1 MSAFSMAVR
10 DSATMLRRDA
20 RHSQRNIATTVT
32 GILVPVIMLTLFNY
46 FFGGAIG
53 AGLGGAHGGSYINFL
68 LPGILIMAIGSG
80 CETTALNLCMD
91 MSEGVITRFRTMAI
105 ARSSVLTGQ
114 VIGSLIRTTLS
125 VVVVLGV
132 GLLMGFRTPVGP
144 VAWIEVLGLVVLFT
158 LGITWMGVLFG
169 LIGKTPAGANSL
181 ALLFTLLAFTSSAF
195 VPLDSIAPGVRWF
208 AQYQPFTPVID
219 TVRGLLVG
227 TPVTASS
234 VLLAVGWSVVFI
246 LAGYLGARAVYNRDP
261 VR

>member
-1 MSAFSMAVR
+1 MSNFAFTLR

-20 RHSQRNIATTVT
+20 RHSQRNIAMTVT

-53 AGLGGAHGGSYINFL
+53 AGLGATHGGSYINFL
-68 LPGILIMAIGSG
+68 LPGILIMTIGSG

-114 VIGSLIRTTLS
+114 VIGSLIRTIIS
-125 VVVVLGV
+125 IVVVLGI
-132 GLLMGFRTPVGP
+132 GLLMGFRTAAGP
-144 VAWIEVLGLVVLFT
+144 MAWVEVFVVVVLFT

-195 VPLDSIAPGVRWF
+195 VPLNSIAPGVRWF
-208 AQYQPFTPVID
+208 VEYQPFTPIID
-219 TVRGLLVG
+219 TVRGLLMG
-227 TPVTASS
+227 TTVSTST
-234 VLLAVGWSVVFI
+234 VLLALVWCVVFT
-246 LAGYLGARAVYNRDP
+246 LAGYVGARAVYNRDP

>member
-1 MSAFSMAVR
+1 MSTFSMAVR

-32 GILVPVIMLTLFNY
+32 GLLVPIIMLTLFNY
-46 FFGGAIG
+46 VFGGAIG
-53 AGLGGAHGGSYINFL
+53 AGLGAAHGGSYVNFL
-68 LPGILIMAIGSG
+68 LPGILIMTVGSG

-114 VIGSLIRTTLS
+114 VVGSLIRTMVS
-125 VVVVLGV
+125 VVFVLGV
-132 GLLMGFRTPVGP
+132 GLLMGFRTSASP
-144 VAWIEVLGLVVLFT
+144 VAWIEVFGVTALFT
-158 LGITWMGVLFG
+158 LGISWMGVLFG
-169 LIGKTPAGANSL
+169 LIGKTPSGANSL

-195 VPLDSIAPGVRWF
+195 VPLDSMAPGVRWF

-219 TVRGLLVG
+219 TVRGLLMG
-227 TPVTASS
+227 TPVGNN
-234 VLLAVGWSVVFI
+234 VILLALVWCVVFI

>member
-1 MSAFSMAVR
+1 MSNLSMAVR

-20 RHSQRNIATTVT
+20 RHSQRNIAMTVT
-32 GILVPVIMLTLFNY
+32 GILVPVVMLTLFNY

-53 AGLGGAHGGSYINFL
+53 AGVATTHGGSYINFL
-68 LPGILIMAIGSG
+68 LPGILIMTIGSG

-114 VIGSLIRTTLS
+114 VVGSLIRTVIS
-125 VVVVLGV
+125 IVVVLGI
-132 GLLMGFRTPVGP
+132 GLLMGFRTAAGSM
-144 VAWIEVLGLVVLFT
+144 AWVEVFGVVVLFT

-169 LIGKTPAGANSL
+169 LIGRTPAGANSL

-208 AQYQPFTPVID
+208 AEYQPFTPVIE
-219 TVRGLLVG
+219 TVRGLLLG
-227 TPVTASS
+227 TPVSTSTT
-234 VLLAVGWSVVFI
+234 LLAVGWSIVFI

>member
-1 MSAFSMAVR
+1 MALR

-20 RHSQRNIATTVT
+20 RHSQRNIAMTVT
-32 GILVPVIMLTLFNY
+32 GILVPVFMLALFNY

-53 AGLGGAHGGSYINFL
+53 AGLGAAHGGSYINFL
-68 LPGILIMAIGSG
+68 LPGILIMTIGSG

-114 VIGSLIRTTLS
+114 VVGSVIRTLLS
-125 VVVVLGV
+125 ILVVLGI
-132 GLLMGFRTPVGP
+132 GLLMGFRTSAGP
-144 VAWIEVLGLVVLFT
+144 VAWAEVFGVIILFT

-208 AQYQPFTPVID
+208 VEYQPFTPIID
-219 TVRGLLVG
+219 TVRGLLMN
-227 TPVTASS
+227 TTVTTSN
-234 VLLAVGWSVVFI
+234 LLLSLVWCVVFI